1 MAKKNQKKSRKGG
14 VCEMGR
20 KDNYSYRLSKNA
32 VAYLKY
38 CADNAK
44 LSESKFLDFL
54 LCSLSANDEFYK
66 QYLYENKKTDSND

>member
-1 MAKKNQKKSRKGG
+1 
-14 VCEMGR
+14 MGR
-20 KDNYSYRLSKNA
+20 KDNYSYRLSENA

-38 CADNAK
+38 CAKNAK

-66 QYLYENKKTDSND
+66 QYLYENEASYSDD